1 MADGGL
7 DGSLETALLLDLE
20 GPLFPSSKKINWKKL
35 VKNATKAF

>member
-20 GPLFPSSKKINWKKL
+20 GPLFPSSKKNKL
-35 VKNATKAF
+35 KEIG